1 LKQLFKVMQN
11 ESNLIYNG
19 LLELQNTENY
29 LKNYNNYIVE
39 LCVRQV
45 EKPNSCI
52 DFGAGIGTLSEI
64 LIIKFGISPIC
75 VEIDA
80 ENIKYLDDRNLQNF
94 KDIDDVKG
102 GIDLV
107 FSSNVLEHIKDD
119 VSVLQSIKDKLN
131 SNGYLYL
138 YLPANMLLWSELDV
152 IVGHYRRYSRSEIKR
167 KLRSVGFEIKSVNYS
182 DSIGFFASL
191 MMKLVGYDRDKGI
204 GSPASL
210 KIYDRYIL
218 PFSKFF
224 DAIGLKLLFGKNIV
238 VVAKKIDL

>member
-1 LKQLFKVMQN
+1 MQN
-11 ESNLIYNG
+11 QFNLKYSG
-19 LLELQNTENY
+19 LVELQNVENY
-29 LKNYNNYIVE
+29 LNNYNKDIVE
-39 LCVRQV
+39 QCVRQI
-45 EKPNSCI
+45 KNPNSCI

-64 LIIKFGISPIC
+64 LRIKYGISPIC
-75 VEIDA
+75 IEIDE

-94 KDIDDVKG
+94 HNIDDVKG

-119 VSVLQSIKDKLN
+119 VGVLQAIKGKLN

-138 YLPANMLLWSELDV
+138 YLPANMLLWSDLDET
-152 IVGHYRRYSRSEIKR
+152 VGHYRRYSRSEIKR
-167 KLRSVGFEIKSVNYS
+167 KFRSVGFEIKYVSYS

-191 MMKLVGYDRDKGI
+191 MMRLVGYDRDNGI

-210 KIYDRYIL
+210 RIYDRYIL

-224 DAIGLKLLFGKNIV
+224 DAIGFRFLFGKNIV
-238 VVAKKIDL
+238 AVVKKID

>member
-1 LKQLFKVMQN
+1 MQG
-11 ESNLIYNG
+11 ESNLKYSG
-19 LLELQNTENY
+19 LVELQNAENC
-29 LKNYNNYIVE
+29 LVNYNNDLVE
-39 LCVRQV
+39 KCVRQV

-64 LIIKFGISPIC
+64 LRIKFDISPIC
-75 VEIDA
+75 IEIDE
-80 ENIKYLDDRNLQNF
+80 ENIKYLDDRNMQNF

-102 GIDLV
+102 GVDLV

-119 VSVLQSIKDKLN
+119 VSVLQSIKNKLN

-138 YLPANMLLWSELDV
+138 YLPANNLLWSELDV

-167 KLRSVGFEIKSVNYS
+167 KLRLVGFEIKSVHYS
-182 DSIGFFASL
+182 DSIGFFPL
-191 MMKLVGYDRDKGI
+191 LILKLVGYDRDSVI
-204 GSPASL
+204 MSPASL
-210 KIYDRYIL
+210 KLYDRFIL

-238 VVAKKIDL
+238 AIAKKID

>member
-1 LKQLFKVMQN
+1 MQN
-11 ESNLIYNG
+11 ESNLKYSG
-19 LLELQNTENY
+19 LIELQNTENY
-29 LKNYNNYIVE
+29 LNNYNNYIVE
-39 LCVRQV
+39 QCVRQV
-45 EKPNSCI
+45 EKPNSYI

-64 LIIKFGISPIC
+64 LKIKFGVSPIC
-75 VEIDA
+75 IEIDE
-80 ENIKYLDDRNLQNF
+80 ENIKYLEDRNLQNF
-94 KDIDDVKG
+94 KNFDDVEG

-119 VSVLQSIKDKLN
+119 VSVLQSIKNKLN

-152 IVGHYRRYSRSEIKR
+152 NVGHYRRYSRSEIKR
-167 KLRSVGFEIKSVNYS
+167 KLRSVGFEIKSVHYA

-191 MMKLVGYDRDKGI
+191 MMKLVGYDSDNGI
-204 GSPASL
+204 GSPTSL

-238 VVAKKIDL
+238 AVAKKID

>member
-1 LKQLFKVMQN
+1 MQN
-11 ESNLIYNG
+11 ESNLRYSG
-19 LLELQNTENY
+19 LVELQNTENY
-29 LKNYNNYIVE
+29 LNNYNNYIVE
-39 LCVRQV
+39 QCVRQV
-45 EKPNSCI
+45 EKPNSYI

-64 LIIKFGISPIC
+64 LKIKFGVSPIC
-75 VEIDA
+75 IEIDE
-80 ENIKYLDDRNLQNF
+80 ENIKYLEDRNLQNF
-94 KDIDDVKG
+94 KNFDDVEG

-152 IVGHYRRYSRSEIKR
+152 NVGHYRRYSRSEIKR
-167 KLRSVGFEIKSVNYS
+167 KLRSVGFEIKSVHYA

-191 MMKLVGYDRDKGI
+191 MMKLVGYDSDNGI
-204 GSPASL
+204 GSPTSL

-238 VVAKKIDL
+238 AVAKKID

>member
-1 LKQLFKVMQN
+1 MDKVMQN
-11 ESNLIYNG
+11 ESNLKYSG
-19 LLELQNTENY
+19 LIELQNTENY
-29 LKNYNNYIVE
+29 LNNYNNYIVE
-39 LCVRQV
+39 QCVRQV
-45 EKPNSCI
+45 EKPNSYI

-64 LIIKFGISPIC
+64 LKIKFGVSPIC
-75 VEIDA
+75 IEIDE
-80 ENIKYLDDRNLQNF
+80 ENIKYLEDRNLQNF
-94 KDIDDVKG
+94 KNFDDVEG

-119 VSVLQSIKDKLN
+119 VSVLQSIKNKLN

-152 IVGHYRRYSRSEIKR
+152 NVGHYRRYSRSEIKR
-167 KLRSVGFEIKSVNYS
+167 KLRSVGFEIKSVHYA

-191 MMKLVGYDRDKGI
+191 MMKLVGYDSDNGI
-204 GSPASL
+204 GSPTSL

-238 VVAKKIDL
+238 AVAKKID

>member
-1 LKQLFKVMQN
+1 MDKVMQN
-11 ESNLIYNG
+11 ESILKYTG
-19 LLELQNTENY
+19 LVELQNAENC
-29 LKNYNNYIVE
+29 LNNYNNYIVE
-39 LCVRQV
+39 QCVRQV

-64 LIIKFGISPIC
+64 LKIKFGVSPIC
-75 VEIDA
+75 IEIDE

-107 FSSNVLEHIKDD
+107 FSSNVLEHIKND
-119 VSVLQSIKDKLN
+119 VSVLQSIKNKLN

-152 IVGHYRRYSRSEIKR
+152 IVGHYRRYSSSEIKR
-167 KLRSVGFEIKSVNYS
+167 KLRSVGFEIKSVYYA
-182 DSIGFFASL
+182 DSIGFFMSL
-191 MMKLVGYDRDKGI
+191 MMKLVGYDSDNGI
-204 GSPASL
+204 GSPVFL

-224 DAIGLKLLFGKNIV
+224 DAIGLKLLFGKNLV
-238 VVAKKIDL
+238 AVAKKID

>member
-1 LKQLFKVMQN
+1 MQN
-11 ESNLIYNG
+11 ETKFKYSG
-19 LLELQNTENY
+19 LVELQNIENY
-29 LKNYNNYIVE
+29 LNNYNNYIVE
-39 LCVRQV
+39 QCVRQV
-45 EKPNSCI
+45 EMPSSCI

-64 LIIKFGISPIC
+64 LVTKFGVSPIC
-75 VEIDA
+75 IEIDE
-80 ENIKYLDDRNLQNF
+80 ENIRYLNDRNLKSF

-102 GIDLV
+102 GTDLV

-131 SNGYLYL
+131 SNGFLYL

-167 KLRSVGFEIKSVNYS
+167 KLRSVGFEIKSVYYA
-182 DSIGFFASL
+182 DSMGFFAL
-191 MMKLVGYDRDKGI
+191 LIMKLVGYDRDNGV

-210 KIYDRYIL
+210 KTYDRYIL

-224 DAIGLKLLFGKNIV
+224 DAIGLKLLFGKNLV
-238 VVAKKIDL
+238 VVAKKID